1 MERHGR
7 DVDGF
12 IASLP
17 ETVRADIVALDEMIS
32 DVMAGHPRELYEGK
46 FWGGSD
52 QEIIGYGRIQSQRS
66 STSDVEWF
74 VIGLALQKSY
84 ISLYVSAV
92 EGGRYIAETYGP
104 GLGKVKAGKSVI
116 SFTSLD
122 DVDSTRLRTLL
133 ERARDVSTEA

>member
-1 MERHGR
+1 MERHGT

-17 ETVRADIVALDEMIS
+17 EANRADIAALDEMVS

-52 QEIIGYGRIQSQRS
+52 QEIIGYGRTQSQRS
-66 STSDVEWF
+66 DKSGVEWF
-74 VIGLALQKSY
+74 VIGLAMQKNY

-92 EGGRYIAETYGP
+92 EDGRYIAETYGP
-104 GLGKVKAGKSVI
+104 DLGKVKAGKSVI

-122 DVDSTRLRTLL
+122 DVDSTRLRTML
-133 ERARDVSTEA
+133 ERARDASTGA